1 MSAAV
6 MALYRVR
13 TPLLLGSAVT
23 ILAGT
28 LLSLVLPSGTVAS
41 VVSLLPLVG
50 LVGMLAAFLVALPA
64 SRHLQ
69 VGEPV
74 VVRSPVV
81 GRWAALNSPA
91 TKVPSHGV
99 RAYGQAYAIDLVH
112 EPVDGARPE
121 FGSGAAMRDV
131 TEYPAFGQDV
141 RAMVDGVVVTVHDR
155 QRDHRARSSTAAVG
169 YMMVEGMLREL
180 GGPRFIVGNHVVVRS
195 DDGVFA
201 FVAHLQRG
209 SVIVREGDRVRAGQ
223 RVGACGNSGN
233 SSEPHVHAQLMDRR
247 SAWTGQGVPL
257 AFADV
262 AVEGGGPGVGLP
274 ADGERM
280 TVAQQAPSLDR

>member
-1 MSAAV
+1 

-13 TPLLLGSAVT
+13 TPLLIGSAVT

-28 LLSLVLPSGTVAS
+28 LLTLLLPPGTVAS
-41 VVSLLPLVG
+41 VIALLPLVG
-50 LVGMLAAFLVALPA
+50 VLGMLAAFLVVLPA

-74 VVRSPVV
+74 VVHSPVV

-112 EPVDGARPE
+112 EPLDQARPE
-121 FGSGAAMRDV
+121 FGSGAAMRHV
-131 TEYPAFGQDV
+131 TDYPAFGQEV
-141 RAMVDGVVVTVHDR
+141 RAMVDGVVVTAHDR
-155 QRDHRARSSTAAVG
+155 QRDHRARSSMAAVV
-169 YMMVEGMLREL
+169 YMMAEGMLREL
-180 GGPRFIVGNHVVVRS
+180 GGPRFIIGNHVVIRS

-201 FVAHLQRG
+201 LVAHLQRG
-209 SVIVREGDRVRAGQ
+209 SVAVHEGERVRAGQ
-223 RVGACGNSGN
+223 RIGACGNSGN
-233 SSEPHVHAQLMDRR
+233 SSEPHVHAHLMDRR
-247 SAWTGQGVPL
+247 SAWTGQGLPI

-262 AVEGGGPGVGLP
+262 AVEDAAPGVGLP
-274 ADGERM
+274 GNGERM
-280 TVAQQAPSLDR
+280 TVH